1 MPLARIITDVADDC
15 LELTM
20 QLRARGFQVETVAPG
35 FIPSVLADLEV
46 RMEQCA
52 PEDVVNYMAQSSAGD
67 DLWVF
72 VAPGALDSNFLP
84 IRNVPI
90 SISSDIPRIGLRKA
104 DVESREMP
112 HLVENSAG
120 VSPLTMTA
128 QRPNPKGQGNSD
140 FLALLGALG
149 IDAQNEDLILA
160 ELHEFPILSAPGRS
174 AASVP
179 TAHQPVEKAGVLTRL
194 AAKVSEKSRKIEEQG
209 GVEKR
214 DVHESALSRP
224 TPQEKTV
231 ATKWLAAPEKVM
243 TAASDRMTIPIVPDP
258 VRANIVLPV
267 AKIARKI
274 EAPRVWNLQ
283 RLKVACSVAALTIS
297 AWFLIGTSRLGN
309 ATKARTVEPA
319 TATSTQQSPPPTTP
333 ARSVD
338 KAQSQSKT
346 PSSAS
351 VATAV
356 APSKAMGAS
365 TVKLRPHHPADS
377 DVIAPDTVTFYDRR
391 PLNPRANGT
400 QAESAVKRYS
410 DHN

>member
-72 VAPGALDSNFLP
+72 VAPGALDSNSLP

-90 SISSDIPRIGLRKA
+90 SISSEIPRFGLRKA

-112 HLVENSAG
+112 RLVEKSAG
-120 VSPLTMTA
+120 VSPLTMRA
-128 QRPNPKGQGNSD
+128 QRPNPTGQGNSD
-140 FLALLGALG
+140 FFALLGSLG

-160 ELHEFPILSAPGRS
+160 ELHEFPILSVPSRS
-174 AASVP
+174 AAGAP
-179 TAHQPVEKAGVLTRL
+179 TGLQPIEKAGVLTRL
-194 AAKVSEKSRKIEEQG
+194 AAKVSEKTQKIEDQG

-214 DVHESALSRP
+214 DVQELVSSRP
-224 TPQEKTV
+224 TQEKTV
-231 ATKWLAAPEKVM
+231 ASKWLAAPEKVV
-243 TAASDRMTIPIVPDP
+243 TATSDRMTIPIAPIP

-267 AKIARKI
+267 AKVARKI

-309 ATKARTVEPA
+309 ATKARTAEPA
-319 TATSTQQSPPPTTP
+319 TASSTQQSPQSTTP
-333 ARSVD
+333 ARSAD

-346 PSSAS
+346 PSSAP

-356 APSKAMGAS
+356 AKSKPASAS
-365 TVKLRPHHPADS
+365 TVKARPHHPAD
-377 DVIAPDTVTFYDRR
+377 DGVIARDTVTFYDRR
-391 PLNPRANGT
+391 PISPRANGT
-400 QAESAVKRYS
+400 QAQSGVLRHS
-410 DHN
+410 DRN